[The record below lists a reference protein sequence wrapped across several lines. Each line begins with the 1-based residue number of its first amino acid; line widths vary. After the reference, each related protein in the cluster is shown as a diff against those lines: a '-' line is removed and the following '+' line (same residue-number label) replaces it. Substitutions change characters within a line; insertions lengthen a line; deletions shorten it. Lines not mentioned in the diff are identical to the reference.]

1 MHSMHSLGQTLTQ
14 ACGSHRPLRV
24 SQRGNQG
31 VTARVAAQMKLLTMH
46 SLGLPRMGNRRW
58 VAGRRSGLQ

>member
-1 MHSMHSLGQTLTQ
+1 MHSLGQNLTH
-14 ACGSHRPLRV
+14 ARGTPGPLRV